1 MISVKSSSLKEGLK
15 RVGPS
20 VDRRSVLAVRQ
31 CVRIRVDGESF
42 EMIAACEY
50 GQATY
55 REERLGDANKTLDV
69 CVPADRLAPALGV
82 ASEYVDIDVQ
92 KNGRIKLSTGTYK
105 VTVPVFQ
112 GEDFPLVTTEGSPIA
127 DIDVVGLSGLV
138 SSVAFAADTKDIRE
152 FCRGVMLE
160 SDGKQ
165 LTATAT
171 NGNILATAQITTSA
185 PAFGVLLH
193 AHAAELLIE
202 MDPKR
207 LVVASSHVTAFND
220 GAELILKPMAAKV
233 VDWRRTL
240 PALKNAVSFD
250 AAPLREAVSMHR
262 FYGDKVGAVRFTTE
276 GTECALEVMNSEDG
290 ANIDLDVFDVVGD
303 ADFSF
308 TFRGDQLA
316 QILTRAPAEK
326 VTFYWDAAKPRA
338 FLVQN
343 GNWRGVVSPLIV

>member
-1 MISVKSSSLKEGLK
+1 MK

-31 CVRIRVDGESF
+31 CVRIRVDGKSF

-55 REERLGDANKTLDV
+55 REERLGDAAKTLDV

-105 VTVPVFQ
+105 VTVSVFQ

-220 GAELILKPMAAKV
+220 GAELILKPMAQKV

-262 FYGDKVGAVRFTTE
+262 YYGDKVGAVRFTTE

-290 ANIDLDVFDVVGD
+290 ANVDLDVFDVVGD

-326 VTFYWDAAKPRA
+326 ITFYWDAAKPRA